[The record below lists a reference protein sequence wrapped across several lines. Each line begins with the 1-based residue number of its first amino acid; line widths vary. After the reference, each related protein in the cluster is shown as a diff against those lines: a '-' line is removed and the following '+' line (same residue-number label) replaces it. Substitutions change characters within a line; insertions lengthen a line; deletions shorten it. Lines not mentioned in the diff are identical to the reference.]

1 MEFPSGLGV
10 EQVTTRFQTRR
21 HVARR
26 DVDPSPRL
34 GLTQLSDLGC
44 EDGLHDPPDG
54 IEVLGIDDVDED
66 SAHGADVMR
75 CCLFHH
81 GLAVPGDARRD
92 TTTIVWIGG
101 AAHQAVDLHARDRLD
116 EAGSVLPHQICQGG
130 HAQSSL
136 GSRGKIREDLVL
148 AEVQPVEA

>member
-10 EQVTTRFQTRR
+10 KQVTTRFQTRR
-21 HVARR
+21 HVARC
-26 DVDPSPRL
+26 DVDLSPRL

-81 GLAVPGDARRD
+81 GLAALGDARRD
-92 TTTIVWIGG
+92 TTAIV
-101 AAHQAVDLHARDRLD
+101 
-116 EAGSVLPHQICQGG
+116 
-130 HAQSSL
+130 
-136 GSRGKIREDLVL
+136 
-148 AEVQPVEA
+148 